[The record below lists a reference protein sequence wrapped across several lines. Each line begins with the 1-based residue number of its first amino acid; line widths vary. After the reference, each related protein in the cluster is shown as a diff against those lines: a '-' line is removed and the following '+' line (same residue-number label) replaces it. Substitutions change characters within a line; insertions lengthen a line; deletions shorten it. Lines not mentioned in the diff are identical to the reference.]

1 MQKVMVGQ
9 VPHLCLFATR
19 TITQGEELRY
29 DYGLDDLPWRKQEG
43 VAKGKR
49 KKTLKADH
57 EEIGQAKSQEKQREG
72 VAKGKRKKTLKADH
86 EEIGQAK
93 SQEKQQE
100 GVAKGKRKKTLK
112 ADHEEIGQAKSQG
125 KQQEGVAERKGK
137 KTLKADHEEIGQAK
151 SQGKQQVNLSIFF
164 SLQKAKF
171 YLRFESSY
179 LFFMS
184 QLNFYCG
191 VYPTRLFGVKS
202 FKLLFTYI

>member
-125 KQQEGVAERKGK
+125 KQQVPAAAMTRCSFCG
-137 KTLKADHEEIGQAK
+137 KADHE
-151 SQGKQQVNLSIFF
+151 
-164 SLQKAKF
+164 LQ
-171 YLRFESSY
+171 LRNDD
-179 LFFMS
+179 LDLGM
-184 QLNFYCG
+184 
-191 VYPTRLFGVKS
+191 
-202 FKLLFTYI
+202 LLERGRK